1 MVVDGE
7 VRLGDPISAWMPES
21 TLLRHGRAREIT
33 LLDLATHH
41 SGLARIPRNLIW
53 SALTHLTNPYAGYS
67 ADRLCRALARTG
79 KRARPGERYHYSNY
93 GFGVL

>member
-1 MVVDGE
+1 M
-7 VRLGDPISAWMPES
+7 
-21 TLLRHGRAREIT
+21 
-33 LLDLATHH
+33 LDLATHQ
-41 SGLARIPRNLIW
+41 SGLARLPRNVIW
-53 SALTHLTNPYAGYS
+53 SALTHLANPYAGYS